1 MRNQI
6 TGDRQI
12 ALEGGLYF
20 LRTRIYLAGRSTT
33 DVPAS
38 LIVARDLP
46 FVGTT
51 SLIGNG
57 KPPRF
62 AELRAVFVE

>member
-1 MRNQI
+1 MM
-6 TGDRQI
+6 
-12 ALEGGLYF
+12 LGGGMYF
-20 LRTRIYLAGRSTT
+20 LRTRIDLAERSAA
-33 DVPAS
+33 DVPAP
-38 LIVARDLP
+38 LIVARDFR

-57 KPPRF
+57 KPSRF